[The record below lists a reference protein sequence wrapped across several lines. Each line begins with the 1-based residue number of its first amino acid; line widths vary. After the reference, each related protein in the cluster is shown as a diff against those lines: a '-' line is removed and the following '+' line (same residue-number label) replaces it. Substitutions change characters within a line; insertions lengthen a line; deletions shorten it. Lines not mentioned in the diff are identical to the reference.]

1 MRFMIIISLVK
12 PLVIIRAIE
21 KRSIGT
27 RISLGLV
34 FVVVVVLFGGS
45 SVIFVSCTVFLRLS
59 SFCSKFSL
67 WGSGSRK
74 GLKLMFKIK
83 EKCFYHKFHDFN

>member
-1 MRFMIIISLVK
+1 MIISLVK
-12 PLVIIRAIE
+12 PFVIIRAIE

-27 RISLGLV
+27 RISLG
-34 FVVVVVLFGGS
+34 FVMFVVLFGGS

-67 WGSGSRK
+67 
-74 GLKLMFKIK
+74 
-83 EKCFYHKFHDFN
+83 

>member
-27 RISLGLV
+27 RISLGLG

-45 SVIFVSCTVFLRLS
+45 SVIFVS
-59 SFCSKFSL
+59 
-67 WGSGSRK
+67 
-74 GLKLMFKIK
+74 
-83 EKCFYHKFHDFN
+83 

>member
-1 MRFMIIISLVK
+1 MIISLVK
-12 PLVIIRAIE
+12 PFVIIRAIE

-27 RISLGLV
+27 RISLG
-34 FVVVVVLFGGS
+34 FVVVVVIFVFGGS

-67 WGSGSRK
+67 
-74 GLKLMFKIK
+74 
-83 EKCFYHKFHDFN
+83 